1 MTGSINVEKQNGIA
15 AIEFF
20 HPKGNSFPSALLQ
33 ELAETIKRVG
43 NDDDVKVIVLKSSGE
58 GAFCAGASFDELIG
72 ISTYEDGKK
81 FFMGFGKVILAM
93 KHCPKIIIS
102 RVHGKAVGGG
112 LGIIAASDFAIA
124 SIEASVKLS
133 ELSLGIGP
141 FVIAP
146 VLERKIGLSA
156 FSTLSIDA
164 RTWQHA
170 EWAYQKGLFNALT
183 KSNDDLDNEVERLA
197 GDLAQSS
204 PEAMQEIKLLT
215 WIGTED
221 LDELL
226 ELRAEISGR
235 LVLSEFTKNFIS
247 EFKKKK

>member
-1 MTGSINVEKQNGIA
+1 MSGSVSAESRNGVA
-15 AIEFF
+15 TIEFF
-20 HPKGNSFPSALLQ
+20 HPKGNSLPSQLLN
-33 ELAETIKRVG
+33 EIAEVIAATGK
-43 NDDDVKVIVLKSSGE
+43 DDAIKVIILKSAGK
-58 GAFCAGASFDELIG
+58 GAFCAGASFDELIE
-72 ISTYEDGKK
+72 INNYEEGKK

-93 KHCPKIIIS
+93 KRCPKLILT

-112 LGIIAASDFAIA
+112 LGIIAASDYAIA
-124 SIEASVKLS
+124 STSASVKLS

-141 FVIAP
+141 FVIAS
-146 VLERKIGLSA
+146 VVKRKIGLSA

-164 RTWQHA
+164 KNWQTA
-170 EWAYQKGLFNALT
+170 DWAYQRGLFNNLT
-183 KSNDDLDNEVERLA
+183 DSVDTLDNEVERLA
-197 GDLAQSS
+197 DDLAKCS

-247 EFKKKK
+247 EFKSGK

>member
-1 MTGSINVEKQNGIA
+1 MSGSVSAEIQNGIA
-15 AIEFF
+15 TVEFF
-20 HPKGNSFPSALLQ
+20 HPKGNSLPSHLLN
-33 ELAETIKRVG
+33 EIADTITDLGKDRS
-43 NDDDVKVIVLKSSGE
+43 VKVIILKSSGE
-58 GAFCAGASFDELIG
+58 GAFCAGASFDELIS
-72 ISTYEDGKK
+72 ISTYEEGKK

-93 KHCPKIIIS
+93 KRCPKLILT

-112 LGIIAASDFAIA
+112 LGLIAASDYSIA
-124 SIEASVKLS
+124 GPDASVKLS

-146 VLERKIGLSA
+146 VVERKIGLSA

-164 RTWQHA
+164 KTWKTA
-170 EWAYQKGLFNALT
+170 EWALQKGLFNNLTDSVEAL
-183 KSNDDLDNEVERLA
+183 DAEVERLA
-197 GDLAQSS
+197 NDLAQSS
-204 PEAMQEIKLLT
+204 DEAMQEIKLLT

-235 LVLSEFTKNFIS
+235 LVLSDFTRNFIN
-247 EFKKKK
+247 EFKNRK